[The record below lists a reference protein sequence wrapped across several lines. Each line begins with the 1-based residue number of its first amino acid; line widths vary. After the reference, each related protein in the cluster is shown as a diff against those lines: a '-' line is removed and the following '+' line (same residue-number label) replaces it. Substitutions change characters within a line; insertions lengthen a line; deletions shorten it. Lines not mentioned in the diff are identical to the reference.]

1 MNDLAYIFYSIK
13 SRSLNSS
20 LSVLLTS
27 FGIMIALLLSQF
39 SNHIKNRL
47 DLDGKGI
54 DIVVGAKGSPL
65 QLVLSSIYHIDIP
78 NGNIPYKS
86 ALEIS
91 KNPLIEKAIPLAL
104 GDNWKGYRIVGT
116 SYDYLK
122 HFDVK
127 IDQGR
132 LWNDEFEM
140 VAGADI
146 DVKINQKISGSHG
159 LIDGGGVHDEHT
171 YKIVGS
177 LKRSGTVVDR
187 LLLTSVNSVLEI
199 HGLED
204 IDHDT
209 EHNHDH
215 KSDQSSDSHHESHRD
230 GKHNH
235 KEKTK
240 YHNEEHV
247 GDHHKDHKD
256 EHHNHKHSEK
266 HENISDKEIININ
279 SLQKNKE
286 SFKENLNESEI
297 TDLLI
302 KTNSPIA
309 NINLPRSINRE
320 TNMQAANPALE
331 ITRLTAMLGFGSKTF
346 SILSTLLIS
355 IAILSIFSGLA
366 GNLENRMGDLAIL
379 RALGYTKQR
388 IFKIIVLEGTL
399 IISFGI
405 LLGVIMS
412 FFVFEIFSNLIT
424 PLNVSKAKFVLNFD
438 FYFIIIIVL
447 FSGFIASLIPAY
459 NGSKISVANQL
470 SQNI

>member
-1 MNDLAYIFYSIK
+1 MNDLVYIFYSIK
-13 SRSLNSS
+13 SRGLNSS

-27 FGIMIALLLSQF
+27 FGIVIALLLSQF

-65 QLVLSSIYHIDIP
+65 QLVLSSVYHIDIP

-91 KNPLIEKAIPLAL
+91 NNPLIDKSIPLAL

-122 HFDVK
+122 HFDAK

-132 LWNDEFEM
+132 LWNDDFEM
-140 VAGADI
+140 IAGADI
-146 DVKINQKISGSHG
+146 DVKINQKISGAHG

-177 LKRSGTVVDR
+177 LKPSGSVVDR

-204 IDHDT
+204 IDHHT

-215 KSDQSSDSHHESHRD
+215 KSDKNNDEHHESHRD
-230 GKHNH
+230 KKHNH

-240 YHNEEHV
+240 
-247 GDHHKDHKD
+247 DHHETHVD
-256 EHHNHKHSEK
+256 EHHDHNHSTKNEHNVNK
-266 HENISDKEIININ
+266 KFINVN
-279 SLQKNKE
+279 SNQKNLKSSE
-286 SFKENLNESEI
+286 TNLNEPEI
-297 TDLLI
+297 TALLI
-302 KTNSPIA
+302 KTKSPIA

-331 ITRLTAMLGFGSKTF
+331 ITRLTSMLGFGSKTF
-346 SILSTLLIS
+346 SLLSTLLIS

-379 RALGYTKQR
+379 RALGYTKKR

-405 LLGVIMS
+405 LLGIIMS
-412 FFVFEIFSNLIT
+412 FFAFEIFTNLIT

-438 FYFIIIIVL
+438 FYLIIIVVL